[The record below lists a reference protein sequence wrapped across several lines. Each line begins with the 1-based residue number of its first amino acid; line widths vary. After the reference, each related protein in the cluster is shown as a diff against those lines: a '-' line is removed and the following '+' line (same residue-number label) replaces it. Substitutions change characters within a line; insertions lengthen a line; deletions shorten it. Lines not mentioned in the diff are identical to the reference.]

1 MGSTK
6 WTYHKKRVFANN
18 YLVLSDLAIRL
29 KDGRADFQ
37 HKWAKCRANF
47 YLYCKILIDSQK
59 CLLATNNGSPL
70 GRHFKCVLDLP
81 FKMLEKLAT
90 MNAISRSDLFSISV
104 SIASWFVIH
113 PEESSSSSRFL
124 NFFATPTLDKS
135 RHYSVIWAF
144 TPMEIF
150 LPTGV

>member
-81 FKMLEKLAT
+81 FKMLEKSAT

-104 SIASWFVIH
+104 LIAS
-113 PEESSSSSRFL
+113 
-124 NFFATPTLDKS
+124 
-135 RHYSVIWAF
+135 
-144 TPMEIF
+144 
-150 LPTGV
+150 